1 MTILIGVLCREG
13 VVIGADSSA
22 TFGAAGGIRTIE
34 QPCHKLAIV
43 AKTIIVAGTGQV
55 GLGQRF
61 VERVKEAWEP
71 QKLFRGN
78 PVEVSRKLAEIAVN
92 DFASTRAIP
101 GSYGALVAFPLGEKF
116 HLCEFASSDFQPE
129 LKVDPIWFSSMG
141 SGQLIGDPFM
151 ALMREIFW
159 GKGSPSLQDG
169 IFAAVWALEHAV
181 NVNAGGVNGPIEIA
195 VLRREAGRSVAEL
208 LTEDDLQEHREN
220 IAEAKERLRD
230 LRRNHHGDGAGVP
243 DVPRPVS

>member
-34 QPCHKLAIV
+34 QPCHKLEIV
-43 AKTIIVAGTGQV
+43 NKTIVVAGTGQV

-61 VERVKEAWEP
+61 VERVKEAWE
-71 QKLFRGN
+71 QKYFRDS
-78 PVEVSRKLAEIAVN
+78 PVDAARKLAELAIK
-92 DFASTRAIP
+92 DFISTKAP
-101 GSYGALVAFPLGEKF
+101 AGSYGALVAFPISDKL
-116 HLCEFASSDFQPE
+116 HLCEFQIADFQPE
-129 LKVDPIWFSSMG
+129 LKVDPIWFCSMG

-159 GKGSPSLQDG
+159 EKGPPSLQDG

-181 NVNAGGVNGPIEIA
+181 SVNAGGVNGPIEIA
-195 VLRREAGRSVAEL
+195 VLRREGGRTVASL
-208 LTEDDLQEHREN
+208 LADDDLQEHREA
-220 IAEAKERLRD
+220 IQEAKERLRD
-230 LRRNHHGDGAGVP
+230 LRRNHRGDGAEVP
-243 DVPRPVS
+243 EVPRPAK